1 MKTISQFFE
10 DAYAAHIA
18 SAHTDSGTWTM
29 YRNTPATGRLTR
41 VDFRKHGD
49 TPCTDDYLLAFGWL
63 DEEPAGAEDLVTL
76 AANGTI
82 RLYSPLTF
90 KAASEVVPAAPKSQP
105 AKPADPIT
113 ESRDIA
119 ARAHATT
126 VVDAASFALA
136 GELVKDIKRVA
147 REVGKVFD
155 PIVEKAHQAHKE
167 AIAQREQFLAPLF
180 SAEKYVKA
188 EMSDWRTAEQRRID
202 AENRKR
208 EEARQQAEREAAE
221 AAEAERQELIAQA
234 EEHGDESMANEL
246 INAVLTVTPVVPIF
260 NKLEAPKVAGIS
272 TRTTYRADV
281 TDIVALIRA
290 AAAQPEI
297 YADCLMPNMSRLNML
312 ARESA
317 GDGYQIPGVRFV
329 AEQKMAVRA

>member
-29 YRNTPATGRLTR
+29 YRNAPATGRLTR
-41 VDFRKHGD
+41 VDFRKYPT
-49 TPCTDDYLLAFGWL
+49 TPLTDDYLLVFGWL
-63 DEEPAGAEDLVTL
+63 SEEPAGVEDLVTL
-76 AANGTI
+76 AANGVI
-82 RLYSPLTF
+82 SLYGPGSF
-90 KAASEVVPAAPKSQP
+90 KATSEVAPAPAPKAQ
-105 AKPADPIT
+105 PADPIT

-119 ARAHATT
+119 ARAHAAT
-126 VVDAASFALA
+126 VIDAASFALA

-167 AIAQREQFLAPLF
+167 AIAQRDQFLAPLV

-188 EMSDWRTAEQRRID
+188 EMSDWHTAEQRRID

-246 INAVLTVTPVVPIF
+246 INAVLTVTPVVPVF
-260 NKLEAPKVAGIS
+260 NKLEAPRVAGIS
-272 TRTTYRADV
+272 TRTAYHADV
-281 TDIVALIRA
+281 TDIVSLIRA

-297 YADCLMPNMSRLNML
+297 YADCLMPNMSRLNLL